1 MTKKHSYYA
10 GQEDHEED
18 GESPPG
24 DGNFAVF
31 LQCFVHFVHLEMVI
45 LIISTEPLSS
55 LLLIAT
61 QRDCCLDSPQ
71 HPSSNDFQCDE
82 LDNDYH
88 YDYLINLVSLVIM
101 IGFDCFAN

>member
-1 MTKKHSYYA
+1 MTKKHSHYA

-31 LQCFVHFVHLEMVI
+31 LQCFVHFVHLGMVTNI
-45 LIISTEPLSS
+45 DTDPLSS

-61 QRDCCLDSPQ
+61 QRDCCLDLPQ
-71 HPSSNDFQCDE
+71 HPSSNNFQCDE

>member
-1 MTKKHSYYA
+1 MTKKCSYYA

-61 QRDCCLDSPQ
+61 QRDCCMDLPQ
-71 HPSSNDFQCDE
+71 HPSRDNFQCDE

-88 YDYLINLVSLVIM
+88 YDYLINIVSLI
-101 IGFDCFAN
+101 ILTGFDCFAN

>member
-18 GESPPG
+18 RESPPS

-31 LQCFVHFVHLEMVI
+31 LQCFVHFVHLGMVV

-55 LLLIAT
+55 LLWIAT

-88 YDYLINLVSLVIM
+88 YDYLINLASLVIM